1 MSGAEK
7 SKKQDGRKPLG
18 ALGEQLAADFLEQ
31 SGFRLLT
38 RNWRCRKGEI
48 DLVAEDGDTLVF
60 AEVRTRRETGT
71 FGTPQESVNARK
83 QHQVRELAGMYVHMT
98 KSYDRKCRFDV
109 VAVRM
114 DPEGQL
120 IGIDHIRNAF

>member
-1 MSGAEK
+1 MNGEDK
-7 SKKQDGRKPLG
+7 IKKQDGRKTLG
-18 ALGEQLAADFLEQ
+18 ALGEQLAADLLER
-31 SGFRLLT
+31 SGCRLLT

-48 DLVAEDGDTLVF
+48 DLVVEDGDNLVF
-60 AEVRTRRETGT
+60 VEVRTRRETGT

-83 QHQVRELAGMYVHMT
+83 QNQVRELARMYMHTT

-114 DPEGQL
+114 DPQGQL
-120 IGIDHIRNAF
+120 IGIDHIRGAF